1 MGAAAIPAMI
11 SAGGAIL
18 GGALSSKGSKAG
30 NTTSTNVNTPW
41 AAAQPHLTNAYQ
53 HGLNYLNQG
62 LQYDSPDIQARMRQ
76 RALAGSPVTTEAQNL
91 ATSTLRGDY
100 LNSNPFQTGA
110 VQDAMNMA
118 RSQINNQFGLNNY
131 GSSGHQEWLG
141 RGLMNAA
148 LPYLSQNYENE
159 RGRQY
164 AAMAQAPA
172 LANVDYQDI
181 GALQQAAMVPWSFL
195 GNYSNIINGIPSAA
209 QSSTMQTP
217 YFTNPFSGAIGG
229 ALLANQL
236 YNQYQ
241 SPQLS
246 QEMVPGQ
253 FSLSNPAYG

>member
-1 MGAAAIPAMI
+1 MR
-11 SAGGAIL
+11 
-18 GGALSSKGSKAG
+18 
-30 NTTSTNVNTPW
+30 
-41 AAAQPHLTNAYQ
+41 AAQSALM
-53 HGLNYLNQG
+53 
-62 LQYDSPDIQARMRQ
+62 ARG
-76 RALAGSPVTTEAQNL
+76 LAGSPVNTAAQDL
-91 ATSTLRGDY
+91 ATKTIQGDY
-100 LNSNPFQTGA
+100 LNSNPFASGT

-118 RSQINNQFGLNNY
+118 RTQINSQFGPFSNY
-131 GSSGHQEWLG
+131 GSSGQQEWLG

-172 LANVDYQDI
+172 LSGTDYQDLS
-181 GALQQAAMVPWSFL
+181 ALQSAAFMPW
-195 GNYSNIINGIPSAA
+195 NWNNQYTSNIQALSGFGGNVNT
-209 QSSTMQTP
+209 QQP
-217 YFTNPFSGAIGG
+217 YFSNPYSGAIGG